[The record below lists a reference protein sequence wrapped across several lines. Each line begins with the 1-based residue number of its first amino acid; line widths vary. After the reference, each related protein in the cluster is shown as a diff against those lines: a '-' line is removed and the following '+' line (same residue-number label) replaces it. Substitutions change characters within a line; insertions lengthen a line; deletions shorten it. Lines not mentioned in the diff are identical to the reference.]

1 MRSALLGTG
10 PTSSAGGKVKNPNA
24 FGWIN
29 HDVSTAPDWDAAQI
43 QRLARL
49 LGYRV
54 VWPHPLSVLP
64 VADQVRGAG
73 AEVVIMPAPEHLGPL
88 ELTRVMEIADVE
100 VVLPRLSFARWATI
114 GHGR

>member
-1 MRSALLGTG
+1 MIRST
-10 PTSSAGGKVKNPNA
+10 A
-24 FGWIN
+24 FGWID

-43 QRLARL
+43 QRLARR

-64 VADQVRGAG
+64 VVDQVRGAG

-88 ELTRVMEIADVE
+88 ELNRVMEIADVE